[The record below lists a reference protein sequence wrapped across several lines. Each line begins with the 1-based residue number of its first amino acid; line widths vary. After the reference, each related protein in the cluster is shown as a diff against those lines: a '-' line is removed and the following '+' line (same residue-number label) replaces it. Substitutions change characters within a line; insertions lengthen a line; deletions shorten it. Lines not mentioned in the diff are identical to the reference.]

1 VDRWY
6 SRNLLHCQILA
17 LSLMPQIAKYFFVGG
32 ASAAVDIGLFY
43 IFASILLYDWLLVS
57 CSTFV
62 IATLFNYV
70 LSSSYVF
77 NRQTEHSRTTELL
90 KIFVVS
96 TTALL
101 IHQFTLWATLTW
113 LEQTLLIAKFAGTLS
128 SFLWNFFGRRNWVFK

>member
-1 VDRWY
+1 
-6 SRNLLHCQILA
+6 
-17 LSLMPQIAKYFFVGG
+17 MPQIAKYFLVGG

-62 IATLFNYV
+62 IATLFNYA

-77 NRQTEHSRTTELL
+77 DRSEKRSRTAELL
-90 KIFVVS
+90 KIFAVS

-101 IHQFTLWATLTW
+101 IHQFMLWATLAW
-113 LEQTLLIAKFAGTLS
+113 LEQTLLVAKFAGTLS